1 VCCSGLQKKKSGS
14 TLAVDTYADVRD
26 STYSSLRSSPELF
39 LPGEQEYLLESP
51 MEMEDYDFD
60 DSIMLP
66 PTTSTYN
73 PSTKHIPPAPDPDV
87 LRRRLRDSLAV
98 TKKAWEKAG
107 EVPNGGERYDGF
119 DELQGTELCEL
130 GTAAI
135 RAAKTYYYTTDI
147 SLLSSKDDKTLR
159 EEFLAILDVLKCMA
173 QRKFAGGVRPDERD
187 ALVNW
192 IVGVESALDEEETAI
207 KELRRKG
214 RDWLEGSWEGREY
227 GALITHPQSP
237 VRFSGSFILFI
248 FFLLLTS
255 PTREQT
261 ATTSS

>member
-1 VCCSGLQKKKSGS
+1 M
-14 TLAVDTYADVRD
+14 
-26 STYSSLRSSPELF
+26 
-39 LPGEQEYLLESP
+39 ESP

-73 PSTKHIPPAPDPDV
+73 PSTKHIPPAPDSDV

-107 EVPNGGERYDGF
+107 EVPNGGERYQGF

-147 SLLSSKDDKTLR
+147 SLLSTKDDKTLR

-173 QRKFAGGVRPDERD
+173 TRKFAGGVRPDERD

-192 IVGVESALDEEETAI
+192 IVGVETALEEEEMAI

-227 GALITHPQSP
+227 GALIIYRYPCP
-237 VRFSGSFILFI
+237 LPRRP
-248 FFLLLTS
+248 LTS
-255 PTREQT
+255 DASRSL
-261 ATTSS
+261 SSFHDVL